1 MMKDI
6 VHDYLRQLEKQ
17 LPCPRAVR
25 EPFLKQ
31 LRDEL
36 EHFCCRN
43 PEADASML
51 AECFGSPET
60 VAKEF
65 LAETNPETI
74 ATNYQK
80 RSKVLIATVSLV
92 LLVLGAMGL
101 MTNQKTATQLPS
113 SESQVIAS
121 IVYAQENSEQSEQ
134 SADVFVSTGAPS
146 QPISEEKKPWYDSIL
161 YDGASLEPPK

>member
-1 MMKDI
+1 MKDI
-6 VHDYLRQLEKQ
+6 IHDYLHQLEKQ

-31 LRDEL
+31 LQDEL

-43 PEADASML
+43 PEADANML

-74 ATNYQK
+74 AISYRK
-80 RSKVLIATVSLV
+80 RSKVLIVTVSMV

-101 MTNQKTATQLPS
+101 MTNPKPVAPLPS

-134 SADVFVSTGAPS
+134 SADVLVSTGAPP
-146 QPISEEKKPWYDSIL
+146 QPINEGKIPWYNSIL
-161 YDGASLEPPK
+161 YGGASLEPAK